1 MPLLKQ
7 YPYCLLQEQPCSH
20 PELPAELPVSF
31 VTGPHDVPSH
41 GPAKALVSWFLVVL
55 GAMAWSRPL
64 SAHIWSSRAGGG
76 RRAQLVFQHS
86 PGLSVLGVEVE
97 AGLAPCL
104 PHPGECL
111 K

>member
-1 MPLLKQ
+1 MIG
-7 YPYCLLQEQPCSH
+7 
-20 PELPAELPVSF
+20 ELVLGGAGL
-31 VTGPHDVPSH
+31 
-41 GPAKALVSWFLVVL
+41 L

-76 RRAQLVFQHS
+76 RRAQLDFQHS

-104 PHPGECL
+104 PHPSECL
-111 K
+111 KELAQFTIVDVGHSGLEEIDHPVCL